1 MATLY
6 WVPMAFL
13 NRHSPVS
20 DALLKRDH
28 QNKPGII
35 FKRNFFSC
43 KINISGIFEWVVDPN
58 LWNLY
63 LAVTPLFPTGGHLI
77 QAWLCLCG
85 LDEFYYADLDSL
97 FKSASGYKTP
107 WLIWTTHQHFFFFFL
122 VFLISIFNVSCL
134 VMKWGFTTTGEFE
147 QGVSIHQPK
156 WTEKGFALT
165 GVEAIL

>member
-13 NRHSPVS
+13 NCHSPVS
-20 DALLKRDH
+20 DTLLKRDH

-35 FKRNFFSC
+35 FQRNCFSC

-97 FKSASGYKTP
+97 FKSASGYETP
-107 WLIWTTHQHFFFFFL
+107 WLIEPLINTFFFFL
-122 VFLISIFNVSCL
+122 VFLISIFNLSCL
-134 VMKWGFTTTGEFE
+134 VMN
-147 QGVSIHQPK
+147 GVLLPRANLNKGSQSTSQNGPK
-156 WTEKGFALT
+156 RGLLWL
-165 GVEAIL
+165 V